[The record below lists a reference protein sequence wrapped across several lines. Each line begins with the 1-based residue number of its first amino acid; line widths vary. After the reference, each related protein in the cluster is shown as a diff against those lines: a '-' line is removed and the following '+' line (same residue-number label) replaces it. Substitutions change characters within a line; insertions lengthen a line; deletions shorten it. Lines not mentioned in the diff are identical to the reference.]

1 MTYFA
6 RYGYKGLIGLLIA
19 CFIIAF
25 CGAKALIA
33 VSRLDIRDPHS
44 LNVAAGGKMI
54 GAFLTACC
62 GAFGYSAYIIMLAGI
77 RQLCGG
83 SFMAVLAVSVC
94 AYIVLYKGFG
104 TLVKICGV
112 CAPVIACAIALTALI
127 GSFMSSG
134 GESVSESDAYE
145 SGYAGILFRA
155 LLYAGYNVLTSVCV
169 LGRSGHMIK
178 KNSHAVWGGIIGGTM
193 LFISGSAVI
202 IALIH
207 ANIAPGAYEM
217 PILAFFEGRSALIFN
232 AVLLSAMLLSV
243 VSGLTSTCV
252 FFTNILPERKMGL
265 ILGILA
271 IPAAYVS
278 FGRLMDILYPV
289 FGFAGI
295 FLIIVLALMGR
306 KNV

>member
-6 RYGYKGLIGLLIA
+6 RFGYRGLIGLLIA
-19 CFIIAF
+19 CFLIAF
-25 CGAKALIA
+25 CGAKALLA
-33 VSRLDIRDPHS
+33 VYRLNIQDPHTF
-44 LNVAAGGKMI
+44 NVAAGGKMI
-54 GAFLTACC
+54 GGFLTVCC

-83 SFMAVLAVSVC
+83 SFIAVLAVSVA

-104 TLVKICGV
+104 TLVKICGIF
-112 CAPVIACAIALTALI
+112 APVIACLIALTALI
-127 GSFMSSG
+127 GSFRGDRG
-134 GESVSESDAYE
+134 GAPVNTVYE

-169 LGRSGHMIK
+169 LGRSAHLIK
-178 KNSHAVWGGIIGGTM
+178 KNSHAVWGGIIGGAM

-202 IALIH
+202 LALIH

-217 PILAFFEGRSALIFN
+217 PILAFFEGRNALIFN
-232 AVLLSAMLLSV
+232 AVLFSAMLLSV
-243 VSGLTSTCV
+243 ISGLTGTCV
-252 FFTNILPERKMGL
+252 FFSNILPERKLGL